1 MEAVDAQLITSSRIS
16 QSCSTRPSA
25 EAGLELSGLRGL
37 VRAMRILA
45 LIMLVGTQ
53 ELLRTHTG
61 SLTQS
66 RSINSEESTVVM
78 EGKRLAFLDCESLLG
93 IWECGGLGQAICYEA
108 LGG

>member
-1 MEAVDAQLITSSRIS
+1 
-16 QSCSTRPSA
+16 
-25 EAGLELSGLRGL
+25 
-37 VRAMRILA
+37 
-45 LIMLVGTQ
+45 MLVGTQ